1 LYKIVLLSKAKK
13 FYRKIFVTNREVFN
27 RIDAALKLLTDDP
40 FLGKPLKDK
49 LRGKFS
55 LRVGVYRIIYFIE
68 EKEVV
73 IYVFGIAHRRE
84 AYR

>member
-1 LYKIVLLSKAKK
+1 LYKIVLLPKAKI
-13 FYRKIFVTNREVFN
+13 FYRKIFVYNREVFN
-27 RIDAALKLLTDDP
+27 RIDAALNLLKDDP

-55 LRVGVYRIIYFIE
+55 LTVGVYRIIYFIE
-68 EKEVV
+68 KEEVV

-84 AYR
+84 AYL